1 MATIHDP
8 IASPASAAKY
18 LIPVYYNKKFI
29 DRLVPNTRWT
39 QLCDKA
45 PLPKQSGYVCKW
57 SSMKALSEA
66 SRVTVLGTKPT
77 PAALSTF
84 NVTATVRNYCSYV
97 AIERILDESAVS
109 PVVEQAIDVI
119 AEQAALTIDSYIKN
133 CAFGYG
139 FPSATSRISA
149 AARARYTGSVSRL
162 SALHNKV
169 YGFTVKLIGSLSS
182 GVTKNLSGATAV
194 TGVSA
199 WKSYIHTLRDIRG
212 AVTFLRQNNAKPMTN
227 EQYIALGTPQALSQI
242 MGDTGT
248 TGWAD
253 WNKYTTPQ
261 TTMYRGEIGNAEG
274 CKFVSSTNAMQR
286 SLNTGGTLS
295 ATFITIV
302 GKGAL
307 GCVDYDN
314 LIDNQMENGA
324 APQAVIVKRANQYN
338 TDDPCNQVK
347 ATVGFNIGIAAAI
360 LNMSCGVHVMALA
373 TPL

>member
-8 IASPASAAKY
+8 IMTTTNATKY

-29 DRLVPNTRWT
+29 DRLVPNLRWT
-39 QLCDKA
+39 QLCDTA
-45 PLPKQSGYVCKW
+45 SLPKNSGIVCKW
-57 SSMKALSEA
+57 SAYKSLAVA
-66 SRVTVLGTKPT
+66 SRVTSLGTKPT
-77 PAALSTF
+77 PVVLSTY
-84 NVTATVRNYCSYV
+84 NVTATVRNYCSYA

-119 AEQAALTIDSYIKN
+119 AEQAALTIDTYIRN

-149 AARARYTGSVSRL
+149 AARDRHIGSVSRL

-169 YGFTVKLIGSLSS
+169 YGFTVKLVASLSS

-199 WKSYIHTLRDIRG
+199 WKNYIHTLRDIRSG
-212 AVTFLRQNNAKPMTN
+212 VTFLRQNNAKPMSN
-227 EQYIALGTPQALSQI
+227 EQYIAIGTPQAMSQI
-242 MGDTGT
+242 MGDVGT

-261 TTMYRGEIGNAEG
+261 TTMYKGKIGDAEG
-274 CKFVSSTNAMQR
+274 CTFISSTNAMQR
-286 SLNTGGTLS
+286 ALNTGGTLS

-307 GCVDYDN
+307 GCIDYDN
-314 LIDNQMENGA
+314 LIDKQMEGGSM
-324 APQAVIVKRANQYN
+324 PQAVIVKRANQYN